1 MGIVSSTIP
10 NLANGVSQQAPSV
23 RLISQGEEQV
33 NAYSSIISGLRKR
46 PPTEHLADIV
56 TNVTSTPNYF
66 IHTINRDVNE
76 RYIVLAD
83 NTEIKVVG
91 FDGTE
96 YTVNTPSGY
105 SYLSSG
111 NPLTDFK
118 AVTIADYTFI
128 LNKTVTTQGVAGTST
143 VPDPTGIVHCK
154 QGNYSTDYKVFI
166 DDVEKASYTTSDT
179 VKSDLKTSNIA
190 QQLGNQLVA
199 NLGSNY
205 TITLKG
211 NAIRIERTDGNDFT
225 LRTEDSFGNQA
236 LISVK
241 GSIQKFT
248 DLPRA
253 AFDGFKVEILGEK
266 ASVNDN
272 YYVVYE
278 QGDNATGVWKETFKD
293 GEDGTLNAST
303 MPWKLTRE
311 ANGTFT
317 FAPNSW
323 EGRTVGDTSSAPEPS
338 FVGRKLNDVFFHRNR
353 LGLIADE
360 NVIFSRSGEFFSFF
374 PETVTTLL
382 ATDPIDVAVSHT
394 KVSILRHAIPF
405 NETLLLFS
413 DQTQFMLNAGDSLTP
428 ETVSINQTTEY
439 ESSLQAEPVG
449 AGEYVY
455 FATNREG
462 YTGVREFFV
471 QADTSSNVAI
481 DSTLNVPRY
490 LKGNATS
497 LVSNTNEDILFVLTD
512 GQFEVPTCYVYKY
525 LRQNNNAM
533 QISWS
538 KWTFPNCDKILSIG
552 VIESTAYWVLQRG
565 TTITLEKMQLQ
576 EAAEFTPSGKMV
588 YLDSVKQGATAEEGQ
603 VVVNVDNVDY
613 VGYPYS
619 MEYTFSTIY
628 KRNQGSN
635 GSQITDTSGRLQL
648 RNFKLLYQ
656 DTGKFEVETITQGV
670 PYTYSFTGKPLG
682 LLTLGEVGIESGE
695 FEFPL
700 QSKNDRVSITVRNS
714 SHYPSAFQSAEWTGF
729 YTTRSR
735 RI

>member
-1 MGIVSSTIP
+1 MGLVSSSIP

-33 NAYSSIISGLRKR
+33 NAFSSVISGMRKR
-46 PPTEHLADIV
+46 PPTEHLADII
-56 TNVTSTPNYF
+56 TNAPSNTDYF
-66 IHTINRDVNE
+66 IHTINRDVSE
-76 RYIVLAD
+76 RYLVLAT
-83 NTEIKVVG
+83 NTELKVVG

-96 YTVNTPSGY
+96 YTVNTPDGY
-105 SYLSSG
+105 SYLSTG
-111 NPLTDFK
+111 NPLSDFK
-118 AVTIADYTFI
+118 AVTIADYTFF
-128 LNKTVTTQGVAGTST
+128 LNKTITAQSVAG
-143 VPDPTGIVHCK
+143 VPLSPNPTGIVHCK
-154 QGNYSTDYKVFI
+154 QGNYSTDYKVFV
-166 DDVEKASYTTSDT
+166 DGVERASYTTPED
-179 VKSDLKTSNIA
+179 VKDDLRTNNIV
-190 QQLGNQLVA
+190 QQLGNQLL
-199 NLGSNY
+199 NSLGSTY

-211 NAIRIERTDGNDFT
+211 SAIRIESNTGQDFT
-225 LRTEDSFGNQA
+225 LTTEDSYGNQA
-236 LISVK
+236 LFAVK

-248 DLPRA
+248 DLPRV
-253 AFDGFKVEILGEK
+253 AFDGFKVEIIGEK
-266 ASVNDN
+266 ASINDN

-278 QGDNATGVWKETFKD
+278 ESDDSTGVWKETYKD
-293 GEDGTLNAST
+293 GDDGTLDNAT

-311 ANGTFT
+311 DNGTFT
-317 FAPNSW
+317 FAPNDW
-323 EGRTVGDTSSAPEPS
+323 EGRLVGDTVSAADPS
-338 FVGRKLNDVFFHRNR
+338 FVGRKINDVFFHRNR

-471 QADTSSNVAI
+471 QADTSSNVAV
-481 DSTLNVPRY
+481 DATLNVPRY

-512 GQFEVPTCYVYKY
+512 GEFDVPTCYVYKY
-525 LRQNNNAM
+525 LRRNGEAL

-538 KWTFPNCDKILSIG
+538 KWEFPSCDKILSIG
-552 VIESTAYWVLQRG
+552 VIESTAYWVLRRG
-565 TTITLEKMQLQ
+565 NKITLEKMQLQ
-576 EAAEFTPSGKMV
+576 EAPEFTPSGSMV
-588 YLDSVKQGATAEEGQ
+588 YLDGLKPGLVPDAGQ
-603 VVVNVDNVDY
+603 EAVVVDGFAY
-613 VGYPYS
+613 VGYPYT
-619 MEYTFSTIY
+619 MEYTFSTQY
-628 KRNQGSN
+628 KRSQGAG
-635 GSQITDTSGRLQL
+635 GSQLTDTSGRLQL
-648 RNFKLLYQ
+648 RQFKLLYQ
-656 DTGKFEVETITQGV
+656 DTGMFEVETVTQGV
-670 PYTYSFTGKPLG
+670 VHNYQFSGQPLG
-682 LLTLGEVGIESGE
+682 MLTLGSVRTESGV
-695 FEFPL
+695 FAFPI
-700 QSKNDRVSITVRNS
+700 QSKNDRVSVKIINS
-714 SHYPSAFQSAEWTGF
+714 THYPSAFQSAEWTGY